1 MVSAGGG
8 RLAVVK
14 VSVFLKGLAAGSLT
28 MLQGV
33 YGQEKLHLVHF
44 YFWAWGHD
52 GGRMGP
58 RGMGS
63 KCDMGMLYE
72 ISK

>member
-1 MVSAGGG
+1 MASAGGG
-8 RLAVVK
+8 RLVVVK

-33 YGQEKLHLVHF
+33 HGQDKLHLVHF
-44 YFWAWGHD
+44 YFCGGHD

-63 KCDMGMLYE
+63 KCDRGMLYE
-72 ISK
+72 IPK